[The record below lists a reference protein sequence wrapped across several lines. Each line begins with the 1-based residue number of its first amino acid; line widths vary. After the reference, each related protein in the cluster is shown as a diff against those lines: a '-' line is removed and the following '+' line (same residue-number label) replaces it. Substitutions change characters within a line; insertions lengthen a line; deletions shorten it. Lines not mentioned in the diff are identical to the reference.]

1 MVLYSAVHTRSGRSS
16 CVKTG
21 KKNSGERG
29 GIKHLHLSQLHT
41 SGRSR
46 CEVGVK
52 VESVAFRKLEKMSD
66 AGDVGEV

>member
-21 KKNSGERG
+21 KKKWRGE
-29 GIKHLHLSQLHT
+29 IKHLHLSQLHT

-52 VESVAFRKLEKMSD
+52 VESVAFRKLEKTSD